1 MRKSLFLLPLL
12 LSASPA
18 LAQQAPQLPR
28 ELTDPATAARLAGTV
43 HALTYALLNMRV
55 GEIQAAVE
63 GRQATPEERNLTVG
77 DIARRDDPDFD
88 RHLQQKMLKAGGQMQ
103 RSMQALNQA
112 LPQIMSDLKQAQKSL
127 ERAAANMPDP
137 TYPRR

>member
-77 DIARRDDPDFD
+77 DIARREYVAAGIRTGPD
-88 RHLQQKMLKAGGQMQ
+88 RPVVRQSP
-103 RSMQALNQA
+103 R
-112 LPQIMSDLKQAQKSL
+112 QIHISV
-127 ERAAANMPDP
+127 
-137 TYPRR
+137 

>member
-1 MRKSLFLLPLL
+1 
-12 LSASPA
+12 
-18 LAQQAPQLPR
+18 
-28 ELTDPATAARLAGTV
+28 
-43 HALTYALLNMRV
+43 
-55 GEIQAAVE
+55 
-63 GRQATPEERNLTVG
+63 
-77 DIARRDDPDFD
+77 
-88 RHLQQKMLKAGGQMQ
+88 MQ